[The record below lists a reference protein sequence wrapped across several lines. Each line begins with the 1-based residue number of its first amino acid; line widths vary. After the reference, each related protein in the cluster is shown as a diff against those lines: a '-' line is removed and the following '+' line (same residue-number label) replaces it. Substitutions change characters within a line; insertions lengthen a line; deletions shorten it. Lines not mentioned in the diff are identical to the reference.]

1 MIDTIYF
8 LFSGASHSALGD
20 MKTITQES
28 SSKNVTAIE
37 PRSRDIDNDRD
48 LFMSLDEFYT
58 ALSIPYSNNNS
69 NKIKSEEVVVIAE
82 PEPPKRQPLLSRQNN
97 NKSDN
102 KSSGEGEAQKKF
114 GSAKAISSDQY
125 FQDSNYDDS
134 VSKSGHYFD
143 KVLFELKC
151 GFIYNFY
158 LFIVGT

>member
-1 MIDTIYF
+1 
-8 LFSGASHSALGD
+8 

-28 SSKNVTAIE
+28 SSKTITAVE
-37 PRSRDIDNDRD
+37 SKSRDVDVDRD

-69 NKIKSEEVVVIAE
+69 NKIKSEEVVIIAE

-102 KSSGEGEAQKKF
+102 KSSDEGEAQKKF

-134 VSKSGHYFD
+134 VSKNSRYFV
-143 KVLFELKC
+143 KILFELKY